1 MANRFPLVV
10 DTSDG
15 NKIKEIPAGDNLDL
29 RQVSIVDVQDINAL
43 GIINAASVSVNG
55 QELKPSGFLNLTD
68 TPESYVGNENLLVR
82 VNSAGTGIEFFAL
95 GGDETPLAVANMTVR
110 GDILPI
116 DNLQHNIG
124 SDTQKFDQLHGNYFK
139 GSIKGYDG
147 STVFDATTNQIP
159 YSVIV
164 GGPTVISDLAND
176 AGYVTQ
182 ADLAGGSIT
191 VEVKNT
197 GDLQGSVFGEDSTLL
212 VDHINGRI
220 NAARLTRNGANDGQT
235 IVWNNVT
242 ELWEPGTA
250 GDITGFASNK
260 TDTLTVQNG
269 YKIVF
274 EAPEGNL
281 EGNQI
286 NITPAPGFTVD
297 LGNTRMQ
304 ATAGIQPTNNEEG
317 FIGTASKKFNEGH
330 FVTLTA
336 DTLLGAFQ
344 GDLVN
349 NETRSNAVVAG
360 DKNAANGG
368 YGFHLVNTTGGV
380 TNASLNFN
388 NNNLIAANLVAAT
401 GDLIGNVYSDDSTV
415 LVDGLNGKIAGDIRF
430 PVTEGYIQGKNINI
444 DPDTGYFVKLGDTEV
459 VGTITPEIDGTAA
472 LGSVSKKFGTGY
484 FTSLNVADATFT
496 NLTAGSLTATSFTVE
511 GEGVGTFSSGGDLVL
526 ETGNRVRVEGGL
538 FKLPQIST
546 STRDGFPVV
555 NGDVIYNTTT
565 NRAQFRQDST
575 WVELNAGTFN
585 GNLIGDATGNIDNT
599 NLTVGA
605 TATSVTVGHAAAT
618 NQVDGDTTFGHNVI
632 VTGNFTVNG
641 TTTSVDSVNL
651 EVEDNT
657 ILLNKNETGS
667 GVTAGSAGIEV
678 ERGTEANS
686 SILWSEGDDRWYI
699 NGGALN
705 AAFGIITSNI
715 TATSVEADFKGS
727 VFADDSSILVDA
739 VNGGIRGPITSDS
752 WNIGRNSF
760 LTIAN
765 GGDTAP
771 GPIQIVASAQL
782 DLSAGAG
789 YTINTTRQV
798 AAAGGIKM
806 PDGIKAV
813 FGTDDDLE
821 MWHTGTNGIIQ
832 NTTGELQLSGDTI
845 RLLNAATNEDF
856 AYFNNNGSVDL
867 YYDNALVLSTNATGV
882 TTNVTGNIDNTNLT
896 VGATAT
902 TTTISNASGRID
914 AASTIR
920 MLGTPLASIENEEQT
935 STIRLFDSTYSGTPS
950 GAQILLQSPLTYV
963 SNDLK
968 VDGANVTFVNR
979 IDAQDGIK
987 GSVYSTA
994 NALIID
1000 ASTGTLAGDGITGQG
1015 TSTFQITTPDT
1026 TGAAVPQAIEL
1037 LPGDAQLAGQDGG
1050 NINLLAGASNTAI
1063 GGSVILRAGG
1073 ATAGTGGNIYLD
1085 GGDSTTDGNVNIGT
1099 GHLTGATAEIIVGAS
1114 GATDT
1119 TVNGNRF
1126 RLRTTNI
1133 PSSSKGSAG
1142 DRIGEVAFDG
1152 ASIYFCVADYTNG
1165 SPDIW
1170 RKQNWQFGAAW

>member
-116 DNLQHNIG
+116 DNLQYNIG

-164 GGPTVISDLAND
+164 GGPTVISDLTND

-182 ADLAGGSIT
+182 ADLAGGSLT
-191 VEVKNT
+191 VEIKNT

-274 EAPEGNL
+274 EAAIGNL

-286 NITPAPGFTVD
+286 NITPAPGYTVD

-304 ATAGIQPTNNEEG
+304 ATAGIQPTNDEEG
-317 FIGTASKKFNEGH
+317 FIGTATKKFNEGH

-349 NETRSNAVVAG
+349 NETRSDAVVAG
-360 DKNAANGG
+360 DKTAPNGG

-546 STRDGFPVV
+546 ATRDSFPVV

-585 GNLIGDATGNIDNT
+585 GNLIGNATGNIDNT

-605 TATSVTVGHAAAT
+605 TATSVTVGNATST
-618 NQVDGDTTFGHNVI
+618 NQVDGDTTFGHDVI

-657 ILLNKNETGS
+657 ILLNKNETGA

-678 ERGTEANS
+678 ERGTETNS

-699 NGGALN
+699 NGGVLN
-705 AAFGIITSNI
+705 AALGIITDAI
-715 TATSVEADFKGS
+715 TAVSVTSDLKGS
-727 VFADDSSILVDA
+727 VFADDSSLMVDA
-739 VNGGIRGPITSDS
+739 VANHLTSATGEITSFVSPTITGTLIQPVATGQITIGNNSVGTISYNDS
-752 WNIGRNSF
+752 TGAINATSTGGV
-760 LTIAN
+760 TIAGAASGTVTIGN
-765 GGDTAP
+765 GTSGDVTLGNGSNTIDIAE
-771 GPIQIVASAQL
+771 SSTL
-782 DLSAGAG
+782 DL
-789 YTINTTRQV
+789 TNVTV
-798 AAAGGIKM
+798 
-806 PDGIKAV
+806 
-813 FGTDDDLE
+813 
-821 MWHTGTNGIIQ
+821 TG
-832 NTTGELQLSGDTI
+832 
-845 RLLNAATNEDF
+845 
-856 AYFNNNGSVDL
+856 
-867 YYDNALVLSTNATGV
+867 LSTSITG
-882 TTNVTGNIDNTNLT
+882 NVTGNIDNTNLT

-950 GAQILLQSPLTYV
+950 GAQILLQAPLTYV

-1026 TGAAVPQAIEL
+1026 SDANVPQAIEL
-1037 LPGDAQLAGQDGG
+1037 LPGTASLAGQDGG
-1050 NINLLAGASNTAI
+1050 NINLLAGASNTAV

>member
-10 DTSDG
+10 DTTDG

-29 RQVSIVDVQDINAL
+29 RQVSIVDVQDINAV
-43 GIINAASVSVNG
+43 GAINAASVSVNG
-55 QELKPSGFLNLTD
+55 EELKPSGFLDLTD
-68 TPESYVGNENLLVR
+68 TPGSYVGSENLIVR
-82 VNSAGTGIEFFAL
+82 VNASGTGMEFFAL
-95 GGDETPLAVANMTVR
+95 GGGETPLAVSNMTVS
-110 GDILPI
+110 GNITPI
-116 DNLQHNIG
+116 TTLTSNIG
-124 SDTQKFDQLHGNYFK
+124 SDEKKFNEVHGNYFK
-139 GSIKGYDG
+139 GSIKGYNG
-147 STVFDATTNQIP
+147 STVFDAVTNQIP

-164 GGPTVISDLAND
+164 GGPTQISDLEND

-182 ADLAGGSIT
+182 ADLAGGSLT
-191 VEVKNT
+191 VEIKNT

-235 IVWNNVT
+235 IVWNEVT

-274 EAPEGNL
+274 EAVQGYIEGN
-281 EGNQI
+281 EI
-286 NITPAPGFTVD
+286 NIIPNPGYTVD
-297 LGNTRMQ
+297 LGNARLVD
-304 ATAGIQPTNNEEG
+304 GLQPVNDSEG

-349 NETRSNAVVAG
+349 NETRSNNVVAG
-360 DKNAANGG
+360 DKTAANEG
-368 YGFHLVNTTGGV
+368 YGFHLVNTIGGV

-388 NNNLIAANLVAAT
+388 SNDLISANLIGAT
-401 GDLIGNVYSDDSTV
+401 GDLSGNVYADDSTL
-415 LVDGLNGKIAGDIRF
+415 LVDGLTGKIAGDIRF

-459 VGTITPEIDGTAA
+459 VGTITPETDGSAA
-472 LGSVSKKFGTGY
+472 IGSVTKKFGTGY
-484 FTSLNVADATFT
+484 FTSLNVANAEFT
-496 NLTAGSLTATSFTVE
+496 NLTATSLTATSFTVE

-526 ETGNRVRVEGGL
+526 ETGNRVRIEGGL

-546 STRDGFPVV
+546 DTRDGFPVV
-555 NGDVIYNTTT
+555 NGDVIYNTDT
-565 NRAQFRQDST
+565 NRTQFRQNSE
-575 WVELNAGTFN
+575 WVELNAGTFTGNVN
-585 GNLIGDATGNIDNT
+585 GDVTGNIDNT

-605 TATSVTVGHAAAT
+605 TATNVTVGHAAAT

-657 ILLNKNETGS
+657 ILLNKNETGA
-667 GVTAGSAGIEV
+667 GVTAGSAGIEI
-678 ERGTEANS
+678 ERGTETNS

-699 NGGALN
+699 NGGTLN
-705 AAFGIITSNI
+705 AALGIISSSI

-752 WNIGRNSF
+752 WVIGRNSF

-765 GGDTAP
+765 GGGTAP
-771 GPIQIVASAQL
+771 GPIQINASAQL
-782 DLSAGAG
+782 DLAAGAG
-789 YTINTTRQV
+789 YTITTNRQI
-798 AAAGGIKM
+798 AAGAGIKM
-806 PDGIKAV
+806 ADSVKAV

-902 TTTISNASGRID
+902 TTTLSNASGRID

-920 MLGTPLASIENEEQT
+920 MLGTPLASIENAEQT
-935 STIRLFDSTYSGTPS
+935 STIRFFDSTYSGTPS
-950 GAQILLQSPLTYV
+950 GAQILLQTPLTYI

-979 IDAQDGIK
+979 IDAQDGVK
-987 GSVYSTA
+987 GSLYSTA
-994 NALIID
+994 GALIID
-1000 ASTGTLAGDGITGQG
+1000 GSTGELAGDGIIGQG
-1015 TSTFQITTPDT
+1015 NSTFTITTPDT
-1026 TGAAVPQAIEL
+1026 TGATVPQAIEL

-1050 NINLLAGASNTAI
+1050 NVNLIAGASNTAI
-1063 GGSVILRAGG
+1063 GGSIILRAGG
-1073 ATAGTGGNIYLD
+1073 ATAGTGGNVYID

-1099 GHLTGATAEIIVGAS
+1099 GHTTGATAEIIIGAS
-1114 GATDT
+1114 GVTDT
-1119 TVNGNRF
+1119 TVNGNVF
-1126 RLRTTNI
+1126 RIRTTNI
-1133 PSSSKGSAG
+1133 PSTSKGSSG

-1152 ASIYFCVADYTNG
+1152 ASIYFCVADYTTG
-1165 SPDIW
+1165 SVDIW

>member
-10 DTSDG
+10 DTTDG

-29 RQVSIVDVQDINAL
+29 RQVSIVDVQDINAV
-43 GIINAASVSVNG
+43 GAINAASVSVNG
-55 QELKPSGFLNLTD
+55 EELKPSGFLDLTD
-68 TPESYVGNENLLVR
+68 TPGSYVGSENLIVR
-82 VNSAGTGIEFFAL
+82 VNASGTGMEFFAL
-95 GGDETPLAVANMTVR
+95 GGGETPLAVSNMTVS
-110 GDILPI
+110 GNITPI
-116 DNLQHNIG
+116 TTLTSNIG
-124 SDTQKFDQLHGNYFK
+124 SDEKKFNEVHGNYFK
-139 GSIKGYDG
+139 GSIKGYNG
-147 STVFDATTNQIP
+147 STVFDAVTNQIP

-164 GGPTVISDLAND
+164 GGPTQISDLEND

-182 ADLAGGSIT
+182 ADLAGGSLT
-191 VEVKNT
+191 VEIKNT

-235 IVWNNVT
+235 IVWNEVT

-274 EAPEGNL
+274 EAVQGYIEGN
-281 EGNQI
+281 EI
-286 NITPAPGFTVD
+286 NIIPNPGYTVD
-297 LGNTRMQ
+297 LGNARLVD
-304 ATAGIQPTNNEEG
+304 GLQPVNDSEG

-349 NETRSNAVVAG
+349 NETRSNNVVAG
-360 DKNAANGG
+360 DKTAANEG
-368 YGFHLVNTTGGV
+368 YGFHLVNTIGGV

-388 NNNLIAANLVAAT
+388 SNDLISANLIGAT
-401 GDLIGNVYSDDSTV
+401 GDLSGNVYADDSTL
-415 LVDGLNGKIAGDIRF
+415 LVDGLTGKIAGDIRF

-459 VGTITPEIDGTAA
+459 VGTITPETDGSAA
-472 LGSVSKKFGTGY
+472 IGSVTKKFGTGY
-484 FTSLNVADATFT
+484 FTSLNVANAEFT
-496 NLTAGSLTATSFTVE
+496 NLTATSLTATSFTVE

-526 ETGNRVRVEGGL
+526 ETGNRVRIEGGL

-546 STRDGFPVV
+546 DTRDGFPVV
-555 NGDVIYNTTT
+555 NGDVIYNTDT
-565 NRAQFRQDST
+565 NRTQFRQNSE
-575 WVELNAGTFN
+575 WVELNAGTFTGNVN
-585 GNLIGDATGNIDNT
+585 GDVTGNIDNT

-605 TATSVTVGHAAAT
+605 TATTITVGHAAAT

-657 ILLNKNETGS
+657 ILLNKNETGA
-667 GVTAGSAGIEV
+667 GVTAGSAGIEI
-678 ERGTEANS
+678 ERGTETNS

-699 NGGALN
+699 NGGTLN
-705 AAFGIITSNI
+705 AALGIISSSI

-752 WNIGRNSF
+752 WVIGRNSF

-765 GGDTAP
+765 GGGTAP
-771 GPIQIVASAQL
+771 GPIQINASAQL
-782 DLSAGAG
+782 DLAAGAG
-789 YTINTTRQV
+789 YTITTNRQI
-798 AAAGGIKM
+798 AAGAGIKM
-806 PDGIKAV
+806 ADSVKAV

-902 TTTISNASGRID
+902 TTTLSNASGRID

-920 MLGTPLASIENEEQT
+920 MLGTPLASIENAEQT
-935 STIRLFDSTYSGTPS
+935 STIRFFDSTYSGTPS
-950 GAQILLQSPLTYV
+950 GAQILLQTPLTYI

-979 IDAQDGIK
+979 IDAQDGVK
-987 GSVYSTA
+987 GSLYSTA
-994 NALIID
+994 GALIID
-1000 ASTGTLAGDGITGQG
+1000 GSTGELAGDGIIGQG
-1015 TSTFQITTPDT
+1015 NSTFTITTPDT
-1026 TGAAVPQAIEL
+1026 TGATVPQAIEL
-1037 LPGDAQLAGQDGG
+1037 LPGDAQAAGQDGG
-1050 NINLLAGASNTAI
+1050 NVNLIAGASNTAI
-1063 GGSVILRAGG
+1063 GGSIILRAGG
-1073 ATAGTGGNIYLD
+1073 ATAGTGGNVYID

-1099 GHLTGATAEIIVGAS
+1099 GHTTGATAEIIIGAS

-1119 TVNGNRF
+1119 TINGNVF
-1126 RLRTTNI
+1126 RIRTTNI
-1133 PSSSKGSAG
+1133 PSTSKGSSG

-1152 ASIYFCVADYTNG
+1152 ASIYFCVADYTTG
-1165 SPDIW
+1165 SVDIW

>member
-10 DTSDG
+10 DTTDG

-29 RQVSIVDVQDINAL
+29 RQVSIVDVQDINAV
-43 GIINAASVSVNG
+43 GAINAASVSVNG
-55 QELKPSGFLNLTD
+55 EELKPSGFLDLTD
-68 TPESYVGNENLLVR
+68 TPGSYVGNENLIVR
-82 VNSAGTGIEFFAL
+82 VNASGTGMEFFAL
-95 GGDETPLAVANMTVR
+95 GGGETPLAVSNMTVS
-110 GDILPI
+110 GNITPI
-116 DNLQHNIG
+116 TTLTSNIG
-124 SDTQKFDQLHGNYFK
+124 SDEKKFNEVHGNYFK
-139 GSIKGYDG
+139 GSIKGYNG
-147 STVFDATTNQIP
+147 STVFDAVTNQIP

-164 GGPTVISDLAND
+164 GGPTQISDLEND

-182 ADLAGGSIT
+182 ADLAGGSLT
-191 VEVKNT
+191 VEIKNT

-235 IVWNNVT
+235 IVWNEVT

-274 EAPEGNL
+274 EAVQGYIEGN
-281 EGNQI
+281 EI
-286 NITPAPGFTVD
+286 NIIPNPGYTVD
-297 LGNTRMQ
+297 LGNARLVD
-304 ATAGIQPTNNEEG
+304 GLQPVNDSEG

-349 NETRSNAVVAG
+349 NETRSNNVVAG
-360 DKNAANGG
+360 DKTAANEG
-368 YGFHLVNTTGGV
+368 YGFHLVNTIGGV

-388 NNNLIAANLVAAT
+388 SNDLISANLIGAT
-401 GDLIGNVYSDDSTV
+401 GDLSGNVYADDSTL
-415 LVDGLNGKIAGDIRF
+415 LVDGLTGKIAGDIRF

-459 VGTITPEIDGTAA
+459 VGTITPETDGSAA
-472 LGSVSKKFGTGY
+472 IGSVTKKFGTGY
-484 FTSLNVADATFT
+484 FTSLNVANAEFT
-496 NLTAGSLTATSFTVE
+496 NLTATSLTATSFTVE

-526 ETGNRVRVEGGL
+526 ETGNRVRIEGGL

-546 STRDGFPVV
+546 DTRDGFPVV
-555 NGDVIYNTTT
+555 NGDVIYNTDT
-565 NRAQFRQDST
+565 NRTQFRQNSE
-575 WVELNAGTFN
+575 WVELNAGTFTGNVN
-585 GNLIGDATGNIDNT
+585 GDVTGNIDNT

-605 TATSVTVGHAAAT
+605 TATNVTVGHAAAT

-657 ILLNKNETGS
+657 ILLNKNETGA
-667 GVTAGSAGIEV
+667 GVTAGSAGIEI
-678 ERGTEANS
+678 ERGTETNS

-699 NGGALN
+699 NGGTLN
-705 AAFGIITSNI
+705 AALGIISSSI

-752 WNIGRNSF
+752 WVIGRNSF

-765 GGDTAP
+765 GGGTAP
-771 GPIQIVASAQL
+771 GPIQINASAQL
-782 DLSAGAG
+782 DLAAGAG
-789 YTINTTRQV
+789 YTITTNRQI
-798 AAAGGIKM
+798 AAGAGIKM
-806 PDGIKAV
+806 ADSVKAV

-902 TTTISNASGRID
+902 TTTLSNASGRID

-920 MLGTPLASIENEEQT
+920 MLGTPLASIENAEQT
-935 STIRLFDSTYSGTPS
+935 STIRFFDSTYSGTPS
-950 GAQILLQSPLTYV
+950 GAQILLQTPLTYI

-979 IDAQDGIK
+979 IDAQDGVK
-987 GSVYSTA
+987 GSLYSTA
-994 NALIID
+994 GALIID
-1000 ASTGTLAGDGITGQG
+1000 GSTGELAGDGIIGQG
-1015 TSTFQITTPDT
+1015 NSTFTITTPDT
-1026 TGAAVPQAIEL
+1026 TGATVPQAIEL

-1050 NINLLAGASNTAI
+1050 NVNLIAGASNTAI
-1063 GGSVILRAGG
+1063 GGSIILRAGG
-1073 ATAGTGGNIYLD
+1073 ATAGTGGNVYID

-1099 GHLTGATAEIIVGAS
+1099 GHTTGATAEIIIGAS
-1114 GATDT
+1114 GVTDT
-1119 TVNGNRF
+1119 TINGNVF
-1126 RLRTTNI
+1126 RIRTTNI
-1133 PSSSKGSAG
+1133 PSTSKGSSG

-1152 ASIYFCVADYTNG
+1152 ASIYFCVADYTTG
-1165 SPDIW
+1165 SVDIW

>member
-10 DTSDG
+10 DTTDG

-29 RQVSIVDVQDINAL
+29 RQVSIVDVQDINAV
-43 GIINAASVSVNG
+43 GAINAASVSVNG
-55 QELKPSGFLNLTD
+55 EELKPSGFLDLTD
-68 TPESYVGNENLLVR
+68 TPGSYVGSENLIVR
-82 VNSAGTGIEFFAL
+82 VNASGTGMEFFAL
-95 GGDETPLAVANMTVR
+95 GGGETPLAVSNMTVS
-110 GDILPI
+110 GNITPI
-116 DNLQHNIG
+116 TTLTSNIG
-124 SDTQKFDQLHGNYFK
+124 SDEKKFNEVHGNYFK
-139 GSIKGYDG
+139 GSIKGYNG
-147 STVFDATTNQIP
+147 STVFDAVTNQIP

-164 GGPTVISDLAND
+164 GGPTQISDLEND

-182 ADLAGGSIT
+182 ADLAGGSLT
-191 VEVKNT
+191 VEIKNT

-235 IVWNNVT
+235 IVWNEVT

-274 EAPEGNL
+274 EAVQGYIEGN
-281 EGNQI
+281 EI
-286 NITPAPGFTVD
+286 NIIPNPGYTVD
-297 LGNTRMQ
+297 LGNARLVD
-304 ATAGIQPTNNEEG
+304 GLQPVNDSEG

-349 NETRSNAVVAG
+349 NETRSNNVVAG
-360 DKNAANGG
+360 DKTAANEG
-368 YGFHLVNTTGGV
+368 YGFHLVNTIGGV

-388 NNNLIAANLVAAT
+388 SNDLISANLIGAT
-401 GDLIGNVYSDDSTV
+401 GDLSGNVYADDSTL
-415 LVDGLNGKIAGDIRF
+415 LVDGLTGKIAGDIRF

-459 VGTITPEIDGTAA
+459 VGTITPETDGSAA
-472 LGSVSKKFGTGY
+472 IGSVTKKFGTGY
-484 FTSLNVADATFT
+484 FTSLNVANAEFT
-496 NLTAGSLTATSFTVE
+496 NLTATSLTATSFTVE

-526 ETGNRVRVEGGL
+526 ETGNRVRIEGGL

-546 STRDGFPVV
+546 DTRDGFPVV
-555 NGDVIYNTTT
+555 NGDVIYNTDT
-565 NRAQFRQDST
+565 NRTQFRQNSE
-575 WVELNAGTFN
+575 WVELNAGTFTGNVN
-585 GNLIGDATGNIDNT
+585 GDVTGNIDNT

-605 TATSVTVGHAAAT
+605 TATNVTVGHAAAT

-657 ILLNKNETGS
+657 ILLNKNETGA
-667 GVTAGSAGIEV
+667 GVTAGSAGIEI
-678 ERGTEANS
+678 ERGTETNS

-699 NGGALN
+699 NGGTLN
-705 AAFGIITSNI
+705 AALGIISSSI

-752 WNIGRNSF
+752 WVIGRNSF

-765 GGDTAP
+765 GGGTAP
-771 GPIQIVASAQL
+771 GPIQINASAQL
-782 DLSAGAG
+782 DLAAGAG
-789 YTINTTRQV
+789 YTITTNRQI
-798 AAAGGIKM
+798 AAGAGIKM
-806 PDGIKAV
+806 ADSVKAV

-902 TTTISNASGRID
+902 TTTLSNASGRID

-920 MLGTPLASIENEEQT
+920 MLGTPLASIENAEQT
-935 STIRLFDSTYSGTPS
+935 STIRFFDSTYSGTPS
-950 GAQILLQSPLTYV
+950 GAQILLQTPLTYI

-979 IDAQDGIK
+979 IDAQDGVK
-987 GSVYSTA
+987 GSLYSTA
-994 NALIID
+994 GALIID
-1000 ASTGTLAGDGITGQG
+1000 GSTGELAGDGIIGQG
-1015 TSTFQITTPDT
+1015 NSTFTITTPDT
-1026 TGAAVPQAIEL
+1026 TGATVPQAIEL

-1050 NINLLAGASNTAI
+1050 NVNLIAGASNTAI
-1063 GGSVILRAGG
+1063 GGSIILRAGG
-1073 ATAGTGGNIYLD
+1073 ATAGTGGNVYID

-1099 GHLTGATAEIIVGAS
+1099 GHTTGATAEIIIGAS
-1114 GATDT
+1114 GVTDT
-1119 TVNGNRF
+1119 TINGNVF
-1126 RLRTTNI
+1126 RIRTTNI
-1133 PSSSKGSAG
+1133 PSTSKGSSG

-1152 ASIYFCVADYTNG
+1152 ASIYFCVADYTTG
-1165 SPDIW
+1165 SVDIW